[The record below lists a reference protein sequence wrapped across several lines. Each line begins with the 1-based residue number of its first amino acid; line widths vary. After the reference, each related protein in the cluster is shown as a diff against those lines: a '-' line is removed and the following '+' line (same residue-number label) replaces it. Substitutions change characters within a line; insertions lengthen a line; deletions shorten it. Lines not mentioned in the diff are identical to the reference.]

1 MKKKILIIED
11 EQDLI
16 KGLKLNLSDEGFE
29 VDWAVNGVDGLRKA
43 IEEAPDLIILDI
55 MLPEMDGLE
64 VCRRLRQKNINIP
77 VIMLT
82 AKGGEIDKVVG
93 LEIGADDYM
102 TKPFSIRELLA
113 RIKAR
118 LRHSERE
125 VKQVPELYSFNDI
138 EIDFARFKIRRKG
151 KESDLT
157 SLETDILKYF
167 IVHRGEVVARNDLL
181 DKIWGYEKYPTT
193 RTIDNHILKLRKK
206 IEEDPS
212 HPRYITFSL
221 WRRVPV
227 YRVTTIFYNCLL
239 LFDNVDRIKAEHC

>member
-1 MKKKILIIED
+1 MKKILIIED

-29 VDWAVNGVDGLRKA
+29 VDWAANGVEGLRKA
-43 IEEAPDLIILDI
+43 VEETPDLIILDI

-64 VCRRLRQKNINIP
+64 VCRKLRQKNIDIP
-77 VIMLT
+77 IIMLT

-118 LRHSERE
+118 LRHSEKE
-125 VKQVPELYSFNDI
+125 VKPVPEKYSIGDI

-151 KESDLT
+151 KEQELT

-167 IVHRGEVVARNDLL
+167 VIHRGEVVSRDDFLE
-181 DKIWGYEKYPTT
+181 KIWGYEKYPTT

-206 IEEDPS
+206 IEDDPS
-212 HPRYITFSL
+212 HPRYILS
-221 WRRVPV
+221 V
-227 YRVTTIFYNCLL
+227 YGGGYRFIG
-239 LFDNVDRIKAEHC
+239 

>member
-1 MKKKILIIED
+1 MKKILIIED

-16 KGLKLNLSDEGFE
+16 KGLKLNLSDEGYD

-43 IEEAPDLIILDI
+43 VEDAPDLIILDI

-64 VCRRLRQKNINIP
+64 VCRKIRQKNINIP

-118 LRHSERE
+118 LRYSEGE
-125 VKQVPELYSFNDI
+125 VKPVPELYSFGNV
-138 EIDFARFKIRRKG
+138 EVDFARFKIRSKG
-151 KESDLT
+151 KELDLT
-157 SLETDILKYF
+157 SLEMDILRYF
-167 IVHRGEVVARNDLL
+167 IVHRGEVVSRNDLL
-181 DKIWGYEKYPTT
+181 DKIWGYESYPTT

-206 IEEDPS
+206 IEDDPS
-212 HPRYITFSL
+212 HPRYIIS
-221 WRRVPV
+221 V
-227 YRVTTIFYNCLL
+227 YGGGYRFIG
-239 LFDNVDRIKAEHC
+239 